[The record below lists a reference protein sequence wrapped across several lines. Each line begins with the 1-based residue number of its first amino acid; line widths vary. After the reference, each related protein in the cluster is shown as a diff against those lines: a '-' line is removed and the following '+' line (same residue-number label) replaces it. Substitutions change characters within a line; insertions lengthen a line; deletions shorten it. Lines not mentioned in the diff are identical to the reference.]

1 MLRVNQLVE
10 EFDFEVLA
18 GHMGLDKEIT
28 EYSLKRPSAELA
40 GYLKHLTPNRI
51 QVYGRTELGL
61 IRQFED
67 SKRREKLAQV
77 MVSEVPCVII
87 TRGLALPLEFIELA
101 SERKIPLLMTH
112 RSATQLFYLL
122 IRYLIN
128 QLAPSTIVHGV
139 LVDVYG
145 VGVLITGESGIGKSE
160 AALELI
166 KNGHLLVADDVVNV
180 RRVDEERLLGTAPE
194 KIRHMLELRGLGVLD
209 MTALFGAS
217 SVRNEKVIQL
227 IVHLE
232 EWQKEKVYDR
242 LGIDPPQTRE
252 ILGISVPVI
261 KIPVRSGRNLATIVE
276 VAVMQNR
283 NMTAQ
288 SKTRLRLSME
298 QVMNERRSDN

>member
-1 MLRVNQLVE
+1 LLTVNQLVE
-10 EFDFEVLA
+10 EFNFDVLA
-18 GHMGLDKEIT
+18 GHVGLDKEIT

-40 GYLKHLTPNRI
+40 GYLKHLTPRRI

-61 IRQFED
+61 IQQFED
-67 SKRREKLAQV
+67 SMRLEKLAQV
-77 MVSEVPCVII
+77 MITEVPCVII

-101 SERKIPLLMTH
+101 SERKIPLLTTH

-128 QLAPSTIVHGV
+128 QLAPSTVVHGV

-145 VGVLITGESGIGKSE
+145 IGVLITGESGIGKSE

-166 KNGHLLVADDVVNV
+166 KNGHLLVADDLVNV

-194 KIRHMLELRGLGVLD
+194 RIRHLLELRGLGILD
-209 MTALFGAS
+209 VTTLFGAG
-217 SVRNEKVIQL
+217 SVRDEKVINF

-232 EWQKEKVYDR
+232 EWQQEKSYDR
-242 LGIDPPQTRE
+242 LGIDPPKTQE
-252 ILGISVPVI
+252 ILGIPIPEITVPVR
-261 KIPVRSGRNLATIVE
+261 PGRNLATIIE

-283 NMTAQ
+283 NMSTK
-288 SKTRLRLSME
+288 SKARLHLRDL
-298 QVMNERRSDN
+298 RP

>member
-1 MLRVNQLVE
+1 MLTVSQLVE

-18 GHMGLDKEIT
+18 GHMGLNKEIT

-40 GYLKHLTPNRI
+40 GYLKHLTPKRI

-61 IRQFED
+61 IQQFDD
-67 SKRREKLAQV
+67 SMRREKLAQV
-77 MVSEVPCVII
+77 MVTEVPCVII
-87 TRGLALPLEFIELA
+87 TRGLTLPLEFIELA
-101 SERKIPLLMTH
+101 CEQKIPLLTTH
-112 RSATQLFYLL
+112 RTATQLFYLL

-128 QLAPSTIVHGV
+128 QLAPSIVVHGV

-160 AALELI
+160 VALELI

-180 RRVDEERLLGTAPE
+180 RRVDEERLLGNAPA
-194 KIRHMLELRGLGVLD
+194 KIRHLLELRGLGILD
-209 MTALFGAS
+209 VTTLFGAG

-227 IVHLE
+227 IVNLE
-232 EWQKEKVYDR
+232 EWQQEKTYDR

-252 ILGISVPVI
+252 ILGISIPEI
-261 KIPVRSGRNLATIVE
+261 TIPVRPGRNLATIIE

-283 NMTAQ
+283 HMSAK
-288 SKTRLRLSME
+288 SKTTLHLTR
-298 QVMNERRSDN
+298 DK